1 MDEKKL
7 KERFEAKNHNFID
20 KECDSLLRKVFFTAT
35 DNINNFKTAI
45 SNNAESI
52 SSKQNFSLSTDSGFK
67 SDITSSSSS
76 SSFCENSLL
85 YKKQTS
91 GTSEDSI
98 PVIIDYNNHSFIENK
113 HLDDLDRN
121 HIKPRPIKVESSK
134 IKNKTNSN
142 GLDRETFEKEVELNK
157 ELGLKFQPSG
167 AVFKSTFLEKIIKKT
182 RLKVNSSDHFKRRSS
197 SSSSSEIDLN
207 ENSENFGP
215 KQNETI
221 LNNDKPITSVSPN
234 DNTSTSS
241 ISSTYSTNNQDIEG
255 IFSSQASSPNS
266 LKILNEFQNYKQ
278 KEKKKNEH
286 DNLLLVLSDNKTCV
300 SPTNFIPISIDEH
313 LSTEKSINNIESSS
327 KLNNAQDSKK
337 KYKSK

>member
-1 MDEKKL
+1 MDEKNL
-7 KERFEAKNHNFID
+7 KERFKEKNTIFID
-20 KECDSLLRKVFFTAT
+20 KECDSLLKIVFTAT

-52 SSKQNFSLSTDSGFK
+52 SSKQNFTLSTDSGFK

-113 HLDDLDRN
+113 HLDDLYRN
-121 HIKPRPIKVESSK
+121 HIKPRPIKVENSK
-134 IKNKTNSN
+134 IKNKMNSN
-142 GLDRETFEKEVELNK
+142 GVDREKFEKEVELNK

-167 AVFKSTFLEKIIKKT
+167 AVFKSTLFEKKIKKACV
-182 RLKVNSSDHFKRRSS
+182 KVNSNDNLKIRSS
-197 SSSSSEIDLN
+197 SSSSNEIVLN
-207 ENSENFGP
+207 EKSENFGR

-221 LNNDKPITSVSPN
+221 INNVKPIISVSPN

-241 ISSTYSTNNQDIEG
+241 ISSTYLSNNQDNEVT
-255 IFSSQASSPNS
+255 FSSQSSSPNS
-266 LKILNEFQNYKQ
+266 PKILNEFENYKQ
-278 KEKKKNEH
+278 KEKKKYEH

-300 SPTNFIPISIDEH
+300 SPTPFIPISICEL
-313 LSTEKSINNIESSS
+313 LSTEKSVNNLQASSQLS
-327 KLNNAQDSKK
+327 NVQDSKK
-337 KYKSK
+337 KFKSK

>member
-1 MDEKKL
+1 M
-7 KERFEAKNHNFID
+7 
-20 KECDSLLRKVFFTAT
+20 
-35 DNINNFKTAI
+35 
-45 SNNAESI
+45 
-52 SSKQNFSLSTDSGFK
+52 
-67 SDITSSSSS
+67 
-76 SSFCENSLL
+76 
-85 YKKQTS
+85 
-91 GTSEDSI
+91 
-98 PVIIDYNNHSFIENK
+98 
-113 HLDDLDRN
+113 
-121 HIKPRPIKVESSK
+121 
-134 IKNKTNSN
+134 
-142 GLDRETFEKEVELNK
+142 
-157 ELGLKFQPSG
+157 
-167 AVFKSTFLEKIIKKT
+167 
-182 RLKVNSSDHFKRRSS
+182 KVNSSDHFKRRSS

-278 KEKKKNEH
+278 KEKKKYEH

-327 KLNNAQDSKK
+327 KLNNAQDSKI
-337 KYKSK
+337 KYKCK